1 MNFELLQN
9 ALSQFKNQYE
19 HAVKTAT
26 LDGKTYGN
34 GEQAKQAVIRSQR
47 LIMHVHEAAKIS
59 LSRQL
64 QASGREFAVFPPI
77 GHSKPELKVTGF
89 LKSKDQDL
97 TFLFDGDTPRQ
108 ETITTGMRAG
118 QLDKVGRNISERSLV
133 IGLRS
138 QLSSVNKNFDTLM
151 ERAFAETLNL
161 RLRLPGLVMGEI
173 YLLPSHEYMSSP
185 MKKNRVEFNDK
196 PVNIEKFVQTFNMIS
211 GRTDIDDIE
220 QGYKYE
226 RSALIVADFRCNP
239 PHIFT
244 SHAELVKH
252 GLIPNNSTANYD
264 LISPFGFS
272 RDILHIHAN
281 RHPRR

>member
-1 MNFELLQN
+1 MNTELLQN
-9 ALSQFKNQYE
+9 ALSQFKFQYE
-19 HAVKTAT
+19 HAVITAT
-26 LDGKTYGN
+26 LDGKTYTN

-59 LSRQL
+59 LSKQL
-64 QASGREFAVFPPI
+64 HLSGREFAVFPPI

-89 LKSKDQDL
+89 LKPKDQDL

-138 QLSSVNKNFDTLM
+138 QMSSVNKNFDTLM

-161 RLRLPGLVMGEI
+161 RLRIPGLVMGEI
-173 YLLPSHEYMSSP
+173 YLLPSYEYMSKP
-185 MKKNRVEFNDK
+185 MKDNHVEFNEK
-196 PVNIEKFVQTFNMIS
+196 PVNIEKFIQTFNMIS
-211 GRTDIDDIE
+211 GRIDINDIK
-220 QGYKYE
+220 QAYKYE
-226 RSALIVADFRCNP
+226 RSALVVADFKCNP
-239 PHIFT
+239 PHVFK
-244 SHAELVKH
+244 SHAELVQH
-252 GLIPNNSTANYD
+252 ELIPSNTTANYD

-272 RDILHIHAN
+272 RDILKIHATRN
-281 RHPRR
+281 SKP